1 MTLQNRVRPTG
12 EIVAEPWRGALMGNR
27 GRLHGPDARLGTA
40 RWASWAWVAC
50 RLDFKGR
57 RRAPMPPGRYT
68 ALFFWDEACALAAGH
83 RPCGEC
89 RRADHLRFRD
99 AWAAAGLAGASA
111 RDIDRVLQAARV
123 GRDRAQIRAEAAA
136 EELPEGAMILDPE
149 DAAPLLLWEGAALA
163 WSPAGYA
170 PRRRPSGRVRLL
182 TPRPTVAALAAG
194 YRPELRRSP

>member
-1 MTLQNRVRPTG
+1 
-12 EIVAEPWRGALMGNR
+12 
-27 GRLHGPDARLGTA
+27 
-40 RWASWAWVAC
+40 
-50 RLDFKGR
+50 
-57 RRAPMPPGRYT
+57 MPPGRYT